1 MKKLLTAFLAIAF
14 LAVTVSVNA
23 QDEKAAPSP
32 FSKVEQKVGT
42 TDVTIEYSRPGVKDR
57 KIFGELVPYDKQWRT
72 GANGVTKFTIS
83 KDIKVEGQ
91 DLAAGT
97 YTLMTTPG
105 SSTWEVH
112 FMTYTEGSPRAYAD
126 AKPVLTAKVNAAS
139 LGDVSVESFLIFI
152 DQLRDT
158 SATLMI
164 AWDNVA
170 VPVKL
175 MVK

>member
-1 MKKLLTAFLAIAF
+1 MKKSLTFLLAIAF
-14 LAVTVSVNA
+14 LACTISINA

-57 KIFGELVPYDKQWRT
+57 KIFGELVPYDKRWRT
-72 GANGVTKFTIS
+72 GANAVTKITFS
-83 KDIKVEGQ
+83 KDVKVEGS

-97 YTLMTTPG
+97 YALMTTPG
-105 SSTWEVH
+105 SSAWDVH
-112 FMTYTEGSPRAYAD
+112 FFPFDGGSPNSYND
-126 AKPVLTAKVNAAS
+126 SKPTLTVKVNA
-139 LGDVSVESFLIFI
+139 LNMGDVGVESFLIFI

-158 SATLMI
+158 SGTLMI
-164 AWDNVA
+164 AWDNIA
-170 VPVKL
+170 VPVQL